1 MEIKI
6 TPTEKSRIGEVDFD
20 KLEFGRIF
28 SDHMFEMVWA
38 DGRWQ
43 NPRIL
48 PFGPISITPAM
59 NVLHYGQSVFEGMK
73 AYYADDNTVQLFRPK
88 DHLER
93 LNASASRICIP
104 TLDYDLFI
112 RGLEELLRLDA
123 KWVPRQKGHALYV
136 RPLIYASDD
145 YIAAVESSRYH
156 FYIITSPVGAYYKEG
171 FNPVSL
177 TTPDGYVRAVKG
189 GTGEAKT
196 GGNYA
201 ASFLPARE
209 ARKKGYTQV
218 LWLDAIEHRYI
229 EEVGTMNIFF
239 RISDRLITPRLT
251 GSVLSG
257 VTRRSI
263 IELARE
269 KGIPVD
275 ERQISIDE
283 VFEAGRNGTL
293 QEVFGS
299 GTAAVISPVK
309 QIHHKG
315 NTIQIG
321 DGSIGPVS
329 REMFDTIT
337 GIQNG
342 ELEDRYGW
350 THRIRVERTAG
361 VESSG

>member
-48 PFGPISITPAM
+48 PFGPITITPAM

-73 AYYADDNTVQLFRPK
+73 AYYADNDTVQLFRPK

-145 YIAAVESSRYH
+145 YIAAVESSR
-156 FYIITSPVGAYYKEG
+156 
-171 FNPVSL
+171 
-177 TTPDGYVRAVKG
+177 
-189 GTGEAKT
+189 
-196 GGNYA
+196 
-201 ASFLPARE
+201 
-209 ARKKGYTQV
+209 
-218 LWLDAIEHRYI
+218 
-229 EEVGTMNIFF
+229 
-239 RISDRLITPRLT
+239 
-251 GSVLSG
+251 
-257 VTRRSI
+257 
-263 IELARE
+263 
-269 KGIPVD
+269 
-275 ERQISIDE
+275 
-283 VFEAGRNGTL
+283 
-293 QEVFGS
+293 
-299 GTAAVISPVK
+299 
-309 QIHHKG
+309 
-315 NTIQIG
+315 
-321 DGSIGPVS
+321 
-329 REMFDTIT
+329 
-337 GIQNG
+337 
-342 ELEDRYGW
+342 
-350 THRIRVERTAG
+350 
-361 VESSG
+361 